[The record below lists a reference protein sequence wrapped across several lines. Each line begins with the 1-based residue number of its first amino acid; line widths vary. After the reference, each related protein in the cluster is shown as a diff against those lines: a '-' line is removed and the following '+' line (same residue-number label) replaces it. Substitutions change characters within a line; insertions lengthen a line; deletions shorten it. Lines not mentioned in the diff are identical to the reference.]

1 MNLAEMCEE
10 PSEERGTGEQSKEEQ
25 GSGGRSK
32 ESYEMLLIAVRPEL
46 QNKGIN
52 AIILDHVMKCCIK
65 NGITHAESGPQLELN
80 YKINS
85 QWKGFDIEQHKR
97 RRCFVKKLQ

>member
-1 MNLAEMCEE
+1 MFMVLLIVTITIVTAVLCVVDL
-10 PSEERGTGEQSKEEQ
+10 
-25 GSGGRSK
+25 
-32 ESYEMLLIAVRPEL
+32 LLIAVRPDL

-52 AIILDHVMKCCIK
+52 AIILDHVMKSCIR